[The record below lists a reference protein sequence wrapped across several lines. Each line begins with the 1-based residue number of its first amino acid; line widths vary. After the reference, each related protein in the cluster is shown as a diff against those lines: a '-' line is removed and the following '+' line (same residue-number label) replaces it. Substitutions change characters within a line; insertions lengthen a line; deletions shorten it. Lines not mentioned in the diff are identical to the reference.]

1 MCLIIMMSTA
11 IRTFNLATGEIEVLR
26 TWEYSLPYEMF
37 LTDGDICF
45 SDSDLPRWG
54 LYSMDGESGQ
64 IEVVFE
70 GVSIGRLWWD
80 GENIYGLGDSKL
92 LKIDRSTGDLVTLAE
107 NVSAYYVD
115 DTYIYVIPKE
125 GKYFLRS
132 SKQDIRFEKFELS
145 FQPAGTMVAD
155 GETLYLVNGEQS
167 LERYQVIRWLDGEET
182 AFPIYANAVQ
192 FLDNKLLYADDREEG
207 TVKNYDLATGEIEA
221 LAHNVGDFYVFEDR
235 YVCFG
240 YRNDGWGVLDW
251 KTGDLTKVEH
261 YSE

>member
-1 MCLIIMMSTA
+1 MMSTA

-132 SKQDIRFEKFELS
+132 SKQDIRFEKF
-145 FQPAGTMVAD
+145 
-155 GETLYLVNGEQS
+155 
-167 LERYQVIRWLDGEET
+167 
-182 AFPIYANAVQ
+182 
-192 FLDNKLLYADDREEG
+192 
-207 TVKNYDLATGEIEA
+207 
-221 LAHNVGDFYVFEDR
+221 
-235 YVCFG
+235 
-240 YRNDGWGVLDW
+240 
-251 KTGDLTKVEH
+251 
-261 YSE
+261 